1 MTINKIQF
9 QTQGTCC
16 ALMNVLIEND
26 IIQDVEFLGGCM
38 GNLAGIRNLVKGM
51 HIDSVIE
58 KLQGIKCGSKNTS
71 CPDQFSRC
79 LLEYKKQN
87 TSEFVK

>member
-1 MTINKIQF
+1 MTIHKIQF

-16 ALMNVLIEND
+16 ALMNVVIEDN

-51 HIDSVIE
+51 SVDSVIE

-71 CPDQFSRC
+71 CRTNF
-79 LLEYKKQN
+79 QN
-87 TSEFVK
+87 AYWNIKNKLQVNL